1 MESKQILLINDLP
14 GYGKVA
20 LAAMMPVLAH
30 MGHIL
35 YTLPTALVSN
45 TLDYGQFEIMETT
58 EYIKNTLKVWKNLGS
73 SMMPLP
79 RGLLYLK
86 SRLS

>member
-35 YTLPTALVSN
+35 YT
-45 TLDYGQFEIMETT
+45 DYEE
-58 EYIKNTLKVWKNLGS
+58 K
-73 SMMPLP
+73 
-79 RGLLYLK
+79 
-86 SRLS
+86 

>member
-30 MGHIL
+30 MGIFCIHCLRRWYRIHWIM
-35 YTLPTALVSN
+35 VS
-45 TLDYGQFEIMETT
+45 
-58 EYIKNTLKVWKNLGS
+58 LKLWKPQS
-73 SMMPLP
+73 I
-79 RGLLYLK
+79 
-86 SRLS
+86 

>member
-20 LAAMMPVLAH
+20 LAAMMP
-30 MGHIL
+30 
-35 YTLPTALVSN
+35 
-45 TLDYGQFEIMETT
+45 
-58 EYIKNTLKVWKNLGS
+58 
-73 SMMPLP
+73 LP